1 MFPALQVLAQMVP
14 RAVSVP
20 VGGHIGLS
28 GRGALTFG
36 NSASADVPVVSKAT
50 AATHCRLQKLGHHWV
65 LHDVAGVW
73 GTYLNGSRLLAT
85 SVLKHQDV
93 IELKGAVAFR
103 YLAEAPRELLYAPLE
118 APLCENPLDETA
130 WAVYADWLAENG
142 SELAEQVTAEPTP
155 ELQARWLGPLARL
168 WHDGELEVSWR
179 HGHVVRA
186 TLRRL
191 QEYLVPKPEV
201 IVSLLLEAPAF
212 RFLQSLEVDLSV
224 QADLRPGAREKFALA
239 VVRAVTRSWGAPGLK
254 RFSLGPAMVWRP
266 SAQVLQ
272 AFEALK
278 KKRPSLQ
285 STPETMVR
293 RSSGAALELS
303 GSTPEVRVEGK
314 AGQRF
319 PLPGDGVALVAPR
332 NNALVRLLPSRSVQ
346 PFAEAFIVQH
356 LRDVWTVA
364 PPGPETFLLCTE
376 LKVNGQKRRAQCLR
390 HGDTI
395 ELWPGLELRFV
406 EAER

>member
-28 GRGALTFG
+28 GRDALTFG

-73 GTYLNGSRLLAT
+73 GTYLNGRRLLAS
-85 SVLKHQDV
+85 SVLQHQDV
-93 IELKGAVAFR
+93 FELKGAAAFR
-103 YLAEAPRELLYAPLE
+103 YLNQAPREALYAPLE
-118 APLCENPLDETA
+118 APLAENPFDETA
-130 WAVYADWLAENG
+130 WSVYADWLSEHG
-142 SELAEQVTAEPTP
+142 SEVAEQVTAEPTP
-155 ELQARWLGPLARL
+155 ELQGRWLGPLARL
-168 WHDGELEVSWR
+168 WRAGELEVTWR

-191 QEYLVPKPEV
+191 QEYLAPKPEV
-201 IVSLLLEAPAF
+201 IVALLLEAPAF
-212 RFLQSLEVDLSV
+212 RFLQALEVDLSV
-224 QADLRPGAREKFALA
+224 QADLRPGAREKFAVA
-239 VVRAVTRSWGAPGLK
+239 VVRAIARSWGAPGLK
-254 RFSLGPAMVWRP
+254 TFAFGPAFVWRP
-266 SAQVLQ
+266 SPAVVD

-278 KKRPSLQ
+278 KKRPALT
-285 STPETMVR
+285 STPEEMVR
-293 RSSGAALELS
+293 RAPGAALELARVS
-303 GSTPEVRVEGK
+303 PEVRVEGK
-314 AGQRF
+314 VGQRF
-319 PLPGDGVALVAPR
+319 ALPKEGVALVAPR
-332 NNALVRLLPSRSVQ
+332 NNALVKLLPARAVQ

-390 HGDTI
+390 QGDTI

-406 EAER
+406 EVER